1 MEENNVNNENNNN
14 NVNNDNNDNIN
25 NNNNNNNNNG
35 GENKS
40 NKRVIIIV
48 SAVVGGL
55 LILALLI
62 FGIVKAALNSFT
74 AMIPYDD
81 EYYYDDDYDAEYEVD
96 TGDYWN
102 ESNSNKTSSK
112 EVDPSQGKIYNKV
125 VLNDT
130 QARVA
135 VYEGLIPKGWTAT
148 VNSNWN
154 VVSSVC
160 PGLETV
166 TISSPDGKV
175 SIVLDS
181 NQAFSENPSYNEGI
195 NTDYYTTYLHYMDAD
210 EFIDYYMQN
219 VYSGYKLIKDLE
231 KDQDIIDAG
240 NSMTNIYVE
249 QAKKDAQ
256 TIGVENYGMS
266 FTINAVPATMSRR
279 QYMINNGYLECN
291 CAVVAVDQSLAS
303 KYGITNNTRNWNV
316 PYSIVYW
323 ADSQESFDKYY
334 DDYNFIVANSQFTR
348 DYYAM
353 VEYVSSAI
361 VNSVS
366 SYYAA
371 KSQAGLD
378 AMNNYIDSNYS
389 STSSQSTNDKVM
401 EMWDDV
407 IKEVDSYRAEDG
419 TQIKTSIMNDT
430 IAQNGDSF
438 YVGSKAGIPLGYN
451 ELAKS
456 Y

>member
-1 MEENNVNNENNNN
+1 MDENNNIE
-14 NVNNDNNDNIN
+14 NDNNNSN
-25 NNNNNNNNNG
+25 LNNNNG
-35 GENKS
+35 EKNS
-40 NKRVIIIV
+40 NKKVIIIV
-48 SAVVGGL
+48 SAVVAGVI
-55 LILALLI
+55 ILALLV
-62 FGIVKAALNSFT
+62 FGIVNLVFKNFVFMQSSDDNYL
-74 AMIPYDD
+74 YDD
-81 EYYYDDDYDAEYEVD
+81 YEYEED
-96 TGDYWN
+96 DGDYWDLDDW
-102 ESNSNKTSSK
+102 ED
-112 EVDPSQGKIYNKV
+112 VDSSQGKIYNKV
-125 VLNDT
+125 TLYDS
-130 QARVA
+130 QANVP
-135 VYEGLIPKGWTAT
+135 VFEGLIPEGWTAT
-148 VNSNWN
+148 VSSDWN
-154 VVSSVC
+154 VVSSIC
-160 PGLETV
+160 PGLESV
-166 TISSPDGKV
+166 MIQSPDGRV
-175 SIVLDS
+175 AIAIDS
-181 NQAFSENPSYNEGI
+181 NQAYADNASYSEGV
-195 NTDYYTTYLHYMDAD
+195 NTDYYTTYLHYMNAD
-210 EFIDYYMQN
+210 EFIEYYMQN
-219 VYSGYKLIKDLE
+219 VHPGYSLIKDLE

-256 TIGVENYGMS
+256 TIGVENYGVS

-279 QYMINNGYLECN
+279 QYKVENGYLEGN
-291 CAVVAVDQSLAS
+291 CAVIAIDQSLNS
-303 KYGITNNTRNWNV
+303 NLGITNNTRNWSI

-323 ADSQESFDKYY
+323 ADSEDSFDEYY
-334 DDYNFIVANSQFTR
+334 EDYNFIVANSEFTQ

-361 VNSVS
+361 VNSYS